1 MTDEIPFDLSD
12 VYSGLDDPAIEKSIN
27 QLNSVVDDF
36 IKKHQ
41 GNIKN
46 YDANALLE
54 LLVEY
59 EKYLELLGNLYIFAG
74 FSFYGDMTKKES
86 QDLFNRFR
94 EINAKNAK
102 KLAFYNLELGTA
114 LLETPNLLTN
124 EILQNYHH
132 YLEQI
137 KELTIH
143 RLTPEEEQLVIEKDL
158 YGVNAWS
165 DLQNKW
171 SSTREF
177 EIEIDGRKETFHMGE
192 RNKYAINENR
202 LVRKQASE
210 AVFKDVARDGE
221 IYAFAL
227 RNIFSDWVA
236 ISKRRKYS
244 KPIDAS
250 LLSNEI
256 SLAILENM
264 FSVIENNVHLY
275 RRVLQIRAKLL
286 GLAKLAPY
294 DTIAPIHGM
303 KDKKYSW
310 QETQDLIIS
319 AFSKFDNEF
328 VAIAR
333 DMFER
338 KHIDATPRKGKAAGA
353 FCSAWYAG
361 KSSFIL
367 QSFNENLE
375 SVITLAHELG
385 HAIHGY
391 LMYNKLTLINC
402 GYPSTAAETASFFG
416 ELLLIELLLNKVE
429 TKEEKI
435 DILLR
440 LVSRIGHVI
449 FGLTPMYWFERD
461 LYDAIERGE
470 YLDYPTITKYWVTA
484 RDKIYG
490 NEIEWFEESNSSWC
504 LVPHYFLANKRY
516 YNYPYVFAQLFV
528 YALYQQYLKE
538 KETFL
543 PKFKQILSLGGSL
556 PLNQLG
562 KIMGLDI
569 TKPEFWELGMKQFE
583 YFLNELEK
591 LI

>member
-1 MTDEIPFDLSD
+1 MPDEIPFDLSD
-12 VYSGLDDPAIEKSIN
+12 VYSGLDDPAINKTIN
-27 QLNSVVDDF
+27 QLNSMVDTF

-41 GNIKN
+41 GKIKN
-46 YDANALLE
+46 YDADSVLDLLI
-54 LLVEY
+54 EY
-59 EKYLELLGNLYIFAG
+59 EKYLEVVSNLRIFAG

-86 QDLFNRFR
+86 QTLYNQFK
-94 EINAKNAK
+94 EINAINAK
-102 KLAFYNLELGTA
+102 KLSFYNLELGTL
-114 LLETPNLLTN
+114 LLEKPDLLN
-124 EILQNYHH
+124 NKILHNYYH

-137 KELTIH
+137 QELTIH
-143 RLTPEEEQLVIEKDL
+143 RLTPAEEQLVIEKDL

-165 DLQNKW
+165 DLQSKW

-177 EIEIDGRKETFHMGE
+177 EIEVEGKKEIFHMGE

-202 LVRKQASE
+202 EVRKQASY
-210 AVFKDVARDGE
+210 AVSKDVVKDGE
-221 IYAFAL
+221 IYSYAL

-250 LLSNEI
+250 LLYNEI
-256 SLAILENM
+256 DQTILDNM
-264 FSVIENNVHLY
+264 FSVIEKNVQMY
-275 RRVLQIRAKLL
+275 KRVLKIRAKLL
-286 GLAKLAPY
+286 GLPKLAPY
-294 DTIAPIHGM
+294 DTIAPIPGM

-310 QETQDLIIS
+310 QEAQELILS
-319 AFSKFDNEF
+319 AFSNFDQEF
-328 VAIAR
+328 VSIAK

-338 KHIDATPRKGKAAGA
+338 KHIDATPRKGKTAGA

-375 SVITLAHELG
+375 SITTLAHELG

-391 LMYNKLTLINC
+391 LMYDKQTLINC

-416 ELLLIELLLNKVE
+416 ELLLIDLLLNKVE

-449 FGLTPMYWFERD
+449 FGLTPMYWFESD
-461 LYDAIERGE
+461 IYGAIERGE
-470 YLDYPTITKYWVTA
+470 YLDYSAITKYWVSA

-490 NEIEWFEESNSSWC
+490 EEIEWYEESNSSWC
-504 LVPHYFLANKRY
+504 LVPHYFLANNRF
-516 YNYPYVFAQLFV
+516 YNYPYIFAQLFV

-543 PKFKQILSLGGSL
+543 PKFKQILSAGGSI

-562 KIMGLDI
+562 EIMGLDI
-569 TKPEFWELGMKQFE
+569 TKPEFWELGIKQFE